1 MAYEGWKSGLACSQG
16 LELRYPFFNHK
27 IIQLAFSTPE
37 RLRSRGREVKRLHR
51 RALAGFLP
59 ELVLRRADKADFMV
73 MFRRQLDP
81 LIDQIRSDILPRRLD
96 WISAGAANALCAAYR
111 DPAEAGRCEWWL
123 WAFVGCD
130 ALVPARPDA
139 ERGADRSATA
149 RML

>member
-1 MAYEGWKSGLACSQG
+1 MAGL
-16 LELRYPFFNHK
+16 
-27 IIQLAFSTPE
+27 
-37 RLRSRGREVKRLHR
+37 
-51 RALAGFLP
+51 LP

-81 LIDQIRSDILPRRLD
+81 MIDLIRSDILPRRLD
-96 WISAGAANALCAAYR
+96 WISAGAAYALCDAYR

-130 ALVPARPDA
+130 ALVQGLAA
-139 ERGADRSATA
+139 RGAVRSVTA